1 MVCDPSTNSINI
13 PAPGPSPQL
22 PGLGLPFSIPKI
34 PFQDVKLP
42 PGVPENIIDLI
53 ERIFALFPQ
62 GIKFQP
68 NADAL
73 TKSIWDAL
81 ASLFNQMAPF
91 LGLYKFIQALLKI
104 ILCII
109 EVLCSLMN
117 PWSTLRAIRRLF
129 KQCLPEF
136 LSLFPWIALLVMIL
150 ALILL
155 LIALIEYIIQVI
167 RAYIKQII
175 ENIKVL
181 TRAIQV
187 NDAESILAAVN
198 KIAYLLCLI
207 EQLFAILMALA
218 ALFAIVE
225 PLMRMMGGSV
235 CSKGGSS
242 GCCTDDF
249 CPQFIA
255 NEPLGMVSGTG
266 RLIYQNKIQ
275 PIIPSDPMFDFL
287 RLSPPNAL
295 RNERWQFVDTNPGD
309 YRFLDIITPSI
320 ESGFI
325 YWPDNEVFENT
336 ASLIRVPYLLDMN
349 ILIDPADFGNPSDTG
364 GERLFSI
371 QNIIVHQKPSTYP
384 TSWNNGTEV
393 TSPIS
398 GNLVL
403 VGGLVYEF
411 DSSTDGYSEYRIN
424 GEQATLETLV
434 SRDVTYSNDFPAT
447 DDGYNFFDIQYNLR
461 WSYEVLIDKKL
472 INLMCQPD
480 AAAESLVLNSEFSDF
495 RSVFDKVGDLP
506 NIGTLSSDR
515 KDGTGTLGELARAL
529 TAFRENINDESAGVF
544 QAEMER
550 SLNALKAEAEDFYS
564 RGAVA
569 AADVFASDFSLTP
582 DMQFIRSDI
591 NVTVVLKEKTGTQ
604 LGVGITEEIGAKLAA
619 IITATPSLGTISAFE
634 YDGYGSFTATLTSE
648 VPGTGELRG
657 FISGESL
664 KEVIKRDEEG
674 VPSEIRDRVLYYE
687 FVGRTSITSR
697 EGRATRYGPPDVAE
711 DGE

>member
-1 MVCDPSTNSINI
+1 MACDPSTNSINI
-13 PAPGPSPQL
+13 PPPGPSPQL

-34 PFQDVKLP
+34 PFPDVKIP
-42 PGVPENIIDLI
+42 PGVPEDIIDLI
-53 ERIFALFPQ
+53 ERIVALFPQ

-73 TKSIWDAL
+73 TKSVWDAL

-91 LGLYKFIQALLKI
+91 LGLYKFIQALLNI

-109 EVLCSLMN
+109 DVLCSLMN
-117 PWSTLRAIRRLF
+117 PFSTLKAIKRLF

-136 LSLFPWIALLVMIL
+136 LSLFPWIALLIMIL
-150 ALILL
+150 SLILL

-167 RAYIKQII
+167 VAYIKQII
-175 ENIKVL
+175 ENIKIL

-207 EQLFAILMALA
+207 EQLFAILMALG

-225 PLMRMMGGSV
+225 PLMRLMGGSV

-242 GCCTDDF
+242 GCCDDDF

-255 NEPLGMVSGTG
+255 NEPLGMSSGTG
-266 RLIYQNKIQ
+266 RLIYQNQLQ
-275 PIIPSDPMFDFL
+275 PIIPADPMFDFL
-287 RLSPPNAL
+287 RLSPPPAL
-295 RNERWQFVDTNPGD
+295 RNERWQFVDTDPGD

-320 ESGFI
+320 ERGFT
-325 YWPDNEVFENT
+325 YWPDNEIFENS
-336 ASLIRVPYLLDMN
+336 ANLVRVPYLVDMN
-349 ILIDPADFGNPSDTG
+349 IRIDPADFGNPSDTG

-371 QNIIVHQKPSTYP
+371 QNVIVHQKPTAYP
-384 TSWNNGTEV
+384 TSWNNGTETTV
-393 TSPIS
+393 PVS

-411 DSSTDGYSEYRIN
+411 DSSTDGYAAYMIN

-434 SRDVTYSNDFPAT
+434 SRDVTYTNDFPAS

-472 INLMCQPD
+472 INLMCQPE
-480 AAAESLVLNSEFSDF
+480 AAAESMVLNSEFSDF

-529 TAFRENINDESAGVF
+529 TAFRENINDESANVF

-550 SLNALKAEAEDFYS
+550 SLNALKADAEDFYS

-569 AADVFASDFSLTP
+569 AADVFASDFELDP
-582 DMQFIRSDI
+582 EIQFIRNDI
-591 NVTVVLKEKTGTQ
+591 TVTIRLKEKTGTQ
-604 LGVGITEEIGAKLAA
+604 LGLGITKEIGDKMAE
-619 IITATPSLGTISAFE
+619 IITAVPSFGEISAFE
-634 YDGYGSFTATLTSE
+634 YDGYGNFIAVLTSE
-648 VPGTGELRG
+648 TPGEGDLLG

-664 KEVIKRDEEG
+664 KEVIKRDDEN
-674 VPSEIRDRVLYYE
+674 VPSEIQDRVLHYE

-697 EGRATRYGPPDVAE
+697 EAGANRYGPPDIAE

>member
-1 MVCDPSTNSINI
+1 MACDPSTNSINI
-13 PAPGPSPQL
+13 PPPGPSPQL

-34 PFQDVKLP
+34 PFPDVKIP
-42 PGVPENIIDLI
+42 PGVPEDIIDLI
-53 ERIFALFPQ
+53 ERIVALFPQ

-73 TKSIWDAL
+73 TKSVWDAL

-104 ILCII
+104 ILCVID
-109 EVLCSLMN
+109 VLCSLFN
-117 PWSTLRAIRRLF
+117 PFSTLKAIKRLF

-136 LSLFPWIALLVMIL
+136 LSLFPWIALLIMIL
-150 ALILL
+150 SLILL

-167 RAYIKQII
+167 VAYIKQII
-175 ENIKVL
+175 ENIKIL

-207 EQLFAILMALA
+207 EQLFAILMALG

-225 PLMRMMGGSV
+225 PLMRLMGGSV

-242 GCCTDDF
+242 GCCDDDF

-255 NEPLGMVSGTG
+255 NEPLGMSSGTG
-266 RLIYQNKIQ
+266 RLIYQNKLQ
-275 PIIPSDPMFDFL
+275 PIIPADPMFDFL
-287 RLSPPNAL
+287 RLSPPPAL
-295 RNERWQFVDTNPGD
+295 RNERWQFVDTDPGD

-320 ESGFI
+320 ERGFT
-325 YWPDNEVFENT
+325 YWPDNEIFENS
-336 ASLIRVPYLLDMN
+336 ANLVRVPYLVDMN
-349 ILIDPADFGNPSDTG
+349 IRIDPADFGNPSDTG

-371 QNIIVHQKPSTYP
+371 QNVIVHQKPTAYP
-384 TSWNNGTEV
+384 TSWNNGTETTV
-393 TSPIS
+393 PVS

-411 DSSTDGYSEYRIN
+411 DSSTDGYAAYMIN

-434 SRDVTYSNDFPAT
+434 SRDVTYTNDFPAS

-472 INLMCQPD
+472 INLMCQPE
-480 AAAESLVLNSEFSDF
+480 AAAESMVLNSEFSDF

-529 TAFRENINDESAGVF
+529 TAFRENINDESANVF

-550 SLNALKAEAEDFYS
+550 SLNALKADAEDFYS

-569 AADVFASDFSLTP
+569 AADVFASDFELDP
-582 DMQFIRSDI
+582 EIQFIRNDI
-591 NVTVVLKEKTGTQ
+591 TVTIRLKEKTGTQ
-604 LGVGITEEIGAKLAA
+604 LGLGITKEIGDKMAE
-619 IITATPSLGTISAFE
+619 IITATPSFGEISAFE
-634 YDGYGSFTATLTSE
+634 YDGYGNFIAVLTSE
-648 VPGTGELRG
+648 IPGEGDLLG

-664 KEVIKRDEEG
+664 KEVIKRDDEN
-674 VPSEIRDRVLYYE
+674 VPSEIQDRVLHYE

-697 EGRATRYGPPDVAE
+697 EAGANRYGPPDIAE

>member
-1 MVCDPSTNSINI
+1 MACDPSTNSINI
-13 PAPGPSPQL
+13 PPPGPSPQL

-34 PFQDVKLP
+34 PFHDVKIP
-42 PGVPENIIDLI
+42 PGVPEDIIDLI
-53 ERIFALFPQ
+53 ERIVALFPQ

-73 TKSIWDAL
+73 TKSVWDAL

-104 ILCII
+104 ILCVID
-109 EVLCSLMN
+109 VLCSLFN
-117 PWSTLRAIRRLF
+117 PFSTLKAIKRLF

-136 LSLFPWIALLVMIL
+136 LSLFPWIALLIMIL
-150 ALILL
+150 SLILL

-167 RAYIKQII
+167 VAYIKQII
-175 ENIKVL
+175 ENIKIL

-207 EQLFAILMALA
+207 EQLFAILMALG

-225 PLMRMMGGSV
+225 PLMRLMGGSV
-235 CSKGGSS
+235 CARGGSS
-242 GCCTDDF
+242 GCCDDDF

-255 NEPLGMVSGTG
+255 NEPLGMSSGTG
-266 RLIYQNKIQ
+266 RLIYQNKLQ
-275 PIIPSDPMFDFL
+275 PIIPADPMFDFL
-287 RLSPPNAL
+287 RLSPPPAL
-295 RNERWQFVDTNPGD
+295 RNERWQFVDTDPGD

-320 ESGFI
+320 ERGFT
-325 YWPDNEVFENT
+325 YWPDNEVFENS
-336 ASLIRVPYLLDMN
+336 ANLVRVPYLVDMN
-349 ILIDPADFGNPSDTG
+349 VRIDPADFGNPSDTG

-371 QNIIVHQKPSTYP
+371 QNVIVHQKPTAYP
-384 TSWNNGTEV
+384 TSWNNGTETTV
-393 TSPIS
+393 PVS

-411 DSSTDGYSEYRIN
+411 DSSTDGYAAYMIN
-424 GEQATLETLV
+424 GEQGTLETLV
-434 SRDVTYSNDFPAT
+434 SRDVTYTNDFPAS

-472 INLMCQPD
+472 INLMCQPE
-480 AAAESLVLNSEFSDF
+480 AAAESMVLNSEFSDF

-506 NIGTLSSDR
+506 NIGTLSPDR

-529 TAFRENINDESAGVF
+529 TAFRENINDESANVF

-550 SLNALKAEAEDFYS
+550 SLNALKAQAEDFYS
-564 RGAVA
+564 RGSVA
-569 AADVFASDFSLTP
+569 AADVFASDFELEP
-582 DMQFIRSDI
+582 EIQFIRNDI
-591 NVTVVLKEKTGTQ
+591 TVTIRLKEKTGTQ
-604 LGVGITEEIGAKLAA
+604 LGLGITKEIGDKMAE
-619 IITATPSLGTISAFE
+619 IITAVPSFGEISAFE
-634 YDGYGSFTATLTSE
+634 YDGYGNFIAILTSE
-648 VPGTGELRG
+648 TPGEGDLLG
-657 FISGESL
+657 FIGGESL
-664 KEVIKRDEEG
+664 KEVIKRDDET
-674 VPSEIRDRVLYYE
+674 VPSEIQDRVLHYE

-697 EGRATRYGPPDVAE
+697 EAGANRYGPPDIAE

>member
-1 MVCDPSTNSINI
+1 MPCDPSTNSINI

-34 PFQDVKLP
+34 PFPDVKLP
-42 PGVPENIIDLI
+42 PGVPEDIIDLI
-53 ERIFALFPQ
+53 ERIVALFPQ

-73 TKSIWDAL
+73 TKSVWDAL

-91 LGLYKFIQALLKI
+91 LGLYKFIQALLNI

-109 EVLCSLMN
+109 DVLCSLMN
-117 PWSTLRAIRRLF
+117 PFSTLKAIKRLF

-136 LSLFPWIALLVMIL
+136 LSLFPWIALLIMIL
-150 ALILL
+150 SLILL

-167 RAYIKQII
+167 VAYIKQII
-175 ENIKVL
+175 ENIKIL

-207 EQLFAILMALA
+207 EQLFAILMALG

-225 PLMRMMGGSV
+225 PLMRLMGGSV

-242 GCCTDDF
+242 GCCDDDF

-255 NEPLGMVSGTG
+255 NEPLGMSSGTG
-266 RLIYQNKIQ
+266 RLIYQNQLQ
-275 PIIPSDPMFDFL
+275 PIIPADPMFDFL
-287 RLSPPNAL
+287 RLSPPPAL
-295 RNERWQFVDTNPGD
+295 RNERWQFVDTDPGD

-320 ESGFI
+320 ERGFT
-325 YWPDNEVFENT
+325 YWPDNEIFENS
-336 ASLIRVPYLLDMN
+336 ANLVRVPYLVDMN
-349 ILIDPADFGNPSDTG
+349 IRIDPADFGNPSDTG

-371 QNIIVHQKPSTYP
+371 QNVIVHQKPTAYP
-384 TSWNNGTEV
+384 TSWNNGTETTV
-393 TSPIS
+393 PVS

-411 DSSTDGYSEYRIN
+411 DSSTDGYAAYMIN

-434 SRDVTYSNDFPAT
+434 SRDVTYTNDFPAS

-472 INLMCQPD
+472 INLMCQPE
-480 AAAESLVLNSEFSDF
+480 AAAESMVLNSEFSDF

-529 TAFRENINDESAGVF
+529 TAFRENINDESANVF

-550 SLNALKAEAEDFYS
+550 SLNALKAQAEDFYS

-569 AADVFASDFSLTP
+569 AADVFASDFELDP
-582 DMQFIRSDI
+582 EIQFIRNDI
-591 NVTVVLKEKTGTQ
+591 TVTIRLKEKTGTQ
-604 LGVGITEEIGAKLAA
+604 LGVGITKEIGDKMAE
-619 IITATPSLGTISAFE
+619 IITATPSFGEISAFE
-634 YDGYGSFTATLTSE
+634 YDGYGNFIAVLTSE
-648 VPGTGELRG
+648 TPGEGDLLG

-664 KEVIKRDEEG
+664 KEVIKRDDEN
-674 VPSEIRDRVLYYE
+674 VPSEIQDRVLHYE

-697 EGRATRYGPPDVAE
+697 EAGANRYGPPDIAE